1 MPLIS
6 INLSRNDIGDDGVSF
21 LVAKWRNS
29 NCLTDLDLSCNS
41 ITDNGAVT
49 VGQHLTDLV
58 NLRYVYSASDGRDN
72 ITLNVCLSHLMQT
85 WLIFLHKMAKYNQ
98 LGSIF
103 FD

>member
-6 INLSRNDIGDDGVSF
+6 INLSRNDIGDDGVCF

-29 NCLTDLDLSCNS
+29 YCLTDLDLSCNS

-58 NLRYVYSASDGRDN
+58 NLRYMQKASKGQN
-72 ITLNVCLSHLMQT
+72 GIALNVCLSQPMPT
-85 WLIFLHKMAKYNQ
+85 
-98 LGSIF
+98 
-103 FD
+103 